1 MTELGFWVEKTAP
14 YNRLMIKTL
23 RITSIVAAVAAGIL
37 FVFPVIFGVRSDQ
50 EAEQFL
56 NSPGVIELFK
66 KAQGSTEKTG
76 QSQSSPLVT
85 QAQAFAKYLKPEVKA
100 PVVAPGPQRSI
111 PRPVAPVSA
120 KFPLLATVVH
130 ESNPELSIALINEPG
145 AGFRWVRQGSEVMH
159 LIIEQVKEGLIVCR
173 DGQKTSEILVEP
185 RPTQTSL
192 LQGESSVS
200 ASSSAQTSTVAGAQ
214 AGPKAVSG
222 PAGKAS
228 GPIASRTP
236 PAGPP
241 RPQGRMSE
249 EDRAALEALGDKLHS
264 LMKGGKSGK
273 TGPPPDSEE
282 MAAMMDA
289 LISDLKATRLSAE
302 EAKKLGDLGKK
313 LENVRQDPN
322 RARDGKITNGGTS
335 SIRIPPRR
343 AK

>member
-1 MTELGFWVEKTAP
+1 
-14 YNRLMIKTL
+14 MIKTL
-23 RITSIVAAVAAGIL
+23 RITSIVSVVAAGIL
-37 FVFPVIFGVRSDQ
+37 FVFPVVFGVRSDQ

-56 NSPGVIELFK
+56 NSPGVIELFR
-66 KAQGSTEKTG
+66 KAQGSTERTG

-85 QAQAFAKYLKPEVKA
+85 QARVFAKYLKPEVKRPIA
-100 PVVAPGPQRSI
+100 APGPQRNI

-145 AGFRWVRQGSEVMH
+145 AGLHWVRQGSEVMH

-200 ASSSAQTSTVAGAQ
+200 ASSSVQTSTVAA
-214 AGPKAVSG
+214 
-222 PAGKAS
+222 
-228 GPIASRTP
+228 RP
-236 PAGPP
+236 PAVPP

-249 EDRAALEALGDKLHS
+249 EDKAALTALGDKLHS

-313 LENVRQDPN
+313 LENVQQDPN
-322 RARDGKITNGGTS
+322 RVRDGKITNGSTS